1 MKDIVNG
8 KRILLGLMSRGGM
21 IIFNLFTFAVA
32 IFSAFTLVSLFM
44 NPANNIKEVDDILNA
59 IATIFVGYGVAL
71 EERETIF
78 RIFGSVGSGVR
89 AVEEKLNHL
98 SHDYGLMFLVIA
110 LFVEITSEIVKIPEL
125 TMKTPYLEE
134 TMVITGIS
142 LTLYLLAQLF
152 AFTIKVA
159 HAADGCEIKNSN

>member
-1 MKDIVNG
+1 MKDIING

-21 IIFNLFTFAVA
+21 IAFNIVTFAVA
-32 IFSAFTLVSLFM
+32 IFSAFALASLFM
-44 NPANNIKEVDDILNA
+44 NPANNVKEVDDILNA

-78 RIFGSVGSGVR
+78 RIFGSAGSGVL

-134 TMVITGIS
+134 TMVITGMA
-142 LTLYLLAQLF
+142 LTAYLLAQLF

-159 HAADGCEIKNSN
+159 HANDAK